1 MNKDCDKHFF
11 KKPEFYRLTGGNNYV
26 RIDAEDKVT
35 GHGKYVGDIMF
46 PDMLTGRMVRSPYA
60 YARIKSIDTSEAEK
74 LPGVKCILTAKDFE
88 WKSKVG
94 NGEFAAEFADKE
106 VLCSELVKQVGD
118 DIAAV
123 AAVDEET
130 AQRAVDLIKVEYE
143 VLEGV
148 FDPFKAMDDDAPEI
162 QWEGRGIHN
171 IGMKSI
177 MQAGTDINEE
187 FANAA
192 YVQHRNYKAHRMVHA
207 AMEPH
212 GAVATYRNGDY
223 TIWMSTQMAYVDQFW
238 YARCLGVPER
248 NVRVI
253 KPLVGGGFG
262 GKLDSYSFG
271 LCAAKLAELTGRPV
285 RMILTREEVFQ
296 TTRNRHPIYM
306 HIDTAFAADG
316 KLLAKKCYHVL
327 DGGPY
332 GGSGVAACAQST
344 LWANFPYK
352 LNSVDFLAH
361 RVYTNNPSSG
371 AMRGYTACQV
381 HYAHDLNMQYAADHL
396 GIDPVEFRKMSAADP
411 GYVAPAGL
419 SITSCAYKETLDTAA
434 KEIGWYERKG
444 HMKDGEGIGFAGTG
458 FVSGTGFAVLEAP
471 NQSSACVQVRLNKR
485 GMVSLYIG
493 SHDIGQGSD
502 TVMTAIVA
510 EELGL
515 EMADVKTFMSDTF
528 LCPWDSGSYG
538 SRVTFLA
545 GNAARRAA
553 VDAKRQLLEVIG
565 AMWGVMPTSLECLE
579 RKVISKENAELQMSI
594 EDAMFKYMTIK
605 GGDELV
611 GVGSFYHR
619 TDNSQYNGV
628 NTTNYAPAYSFSTG
642 AVHLT
647 LDKETGVLDIDEFV
661 FAHDCGR
668 ALNRRA
674 VEGQLE
680 GSIAMGLGY
689 AVYEHN
695 VTKEGKILNPNFRD
709 YRLPTALDMPKMR
722 TFYDFTPDD
731 EGPLGAK
738 EAGEGSAAPVAPAIA
753 NAVNMACGTYLT
765 ELPLDPE
772 HLWRAMRGLKD
783 DRNPNHMPEDDA
795 VRERYMHPDD

>member
-1 MNKDCDKHFF
+1 MHKDCSKTYF
-11 KKPEFYRLTGGNNYV
+11 KKPEFYRLTGESNYV

-46 PDMLTGRMVRSPYA
+46 PDMLTGRMVRAPFA
-60 YARIKSIDTSEAEK
+60 PARILSIDTSEAEK
-74 LPGVKCILTAKDFE
+74 LPGVKCILTPKDFE
-88 WKSKVG
+88 WKAKVG

-106 VLCSELVKQVGD
+106 VLCTEIVRQVGD
-118 DIAAV
+118 DVCAV
-123 AAVDEET
+123 AAIDEET

-143 VLEGV
+143 KLPGV
-148 FDPFKAMDDDAPEI
+148 YDPFEAMEEGAPEVN
-162 QWEGRGIHN
+162 WEGKGLHN
-171 IGMKSI
+171 IGMQSH
-177 MQAGTDINEE
+177 MCAGTDIDEE
-187 FANAA
+187 FGNAA
-192 YVQHRNYKAHRMVHA
+192 YIQHRDYSAHRMVHA

-212 GAVATYRNGDY
+212 GAVATYRNGTY
-223 TIWMSTQMAYVDQFW
+223 NIWMSTQMCYVDQFW
-238 YARCLGVPER
+238 YAS
-248 NVRVI
+248 
-253 KPLVGGGFG
+253 

-271 LCAAKLAELTGRPV
+271 LCAAKMAELTQRPV

-306 HIDTAFAADG
+306 HIDTAFAKNG
-316 KLLAKKCYHVL
+316 KMLAKKCYHVL

-332 GGSGVAACAQST
+332 GGSGVAACAQAT

-352 LNSVDFLAH
+352 LNSVDFLAR

-381 HYAHDLNMQYAADHL
+381 HFAHDLNMQYAADQM
-396 GIDPVEFRKMSAADP
+396 GIDPVEFRKISAADP

-419 SITSCAYKETLDTAA
+419 HITSCAYKETLDTAA

-444 HMKDGEGIGFAGTG
+444 KMKDGEGIGFAGTG

-485 GMVSLYIG
+485 GMVTLYIG

-515 EMADVKTFMSDTF
+515 PMDMVKTFMSDTF
-528 LCPWDSGSYG
+528 LTPWDSGSYG

-553 VDAKRQLLEVIG
+553 VDAKRQLFETI
-565 AMWGVMPTSLECLE
+565 APIWGVMPETLECLDG
-579 RKVISKENAELQMSI
+579 KVISKEKAELTMPI
-594 EDAMFKYMTIK
+594 GDAMFKYMTIH
-605 GGDELV
+605 GGDELI
-611 GVGSFYHR
+611 GVGSYYHR
-619 TDNSQYNGV
+619 TDNSQYNGE

-642 AVHLT
+642 AAHLT
-647 LDKETGVLDIDEFV
+647 VDKETGVLDIDEFV

-680 GSIAMGLGY
+680 GSIGMGLGY

-695 VTKEGKILNPNFRD
+695 ITKEGKILNPNFRD
-709 YRLPTALDMPKMR
+709 YRFPTALDMPKMR
-722 TFYDFTPDD
+722 TFYDFTPDE

-753 NAVNMACGTYLT
+753 NAVNMATGVYFTA
-765 ELPLDPE
+765 LPLDPE
-772 HLWRAMRGLKD
+772 HIWRAMNGMED
-783 DRNPNHMPEDDA
+783 DRHSK
-795 VRERYMHPDD
+795 

>member
-1 MNKDCDKHFF
+1 MNKDCDKHYF

-35 GHGKYVGDIMF
+35 GHGKYVGDIIF

-60 YARIKSIDTSEAEK
+60 YARIKSIDVSEAAK
-74 LPGVKCILTAKDFE
+74 LPGVKCILTARDFE

-118 DIAAV
+118 DVAAV

-148 FDPFKAMDDDAPEI
+148 FDPFKAMEDDAPEI

-177 MQAGTDINEE
+177 MQAGTDIDEE

-192 YVQHRNYKAHRMVHA
+192 YVQHRNYKTHRMVHA

-238 YARCLGVPER
+238 YARCLGVSEKH
-248 NVRVI
+248 VRVI

-271 LCAAKLAELTGRPV
+271 LCAAKMAELTGRPV
-285 RMILTREEVFQ
+285 RMILTREECFQ

-434 KEIGWYERKG
+434 KEIGWYELKG

-553 VDAKRQLLEVIG
+553 VDAKQQLFEVI
-565 AMWGVMPTSLECLE
+565 APMWGVMPTTLECLE
-579 RKVISKENAELQMSI
+579 RKVISKENAELQMPI
-594 EDAMFKYMTIK
+594 EDAMFKYMTVK

-619 TDNSQYNGV
+619 TNNSQYNGV

-642 AVHLT
+642 AVHLN

-695 VTKEGKILNPNFRD
+695 VTKEGRILNPNFRD

-738 EAGEGSAAPVAPAIA
+738 EAGEGSAAPVASAIA
-753 NAVNMACGTYLT
+753 NAVNMACGIYLT

-772 HLWRAMRGLKD
+772 HLWRAMRGMKD
-783 DRNPNHMPEDDA
+783 DRNPNHMPEDDE

>member
-1 MNKDCDKHFF
+1 MNKDCDKHYF

-60 YARIKSIDTSEAEK
+60 YARIKSIDVSEAAK

-118 DIAAV
+118 DVAAV

-148 FDPFKAMDDDAPEI
+148 FDPFKAMEDDAPEI

-192 YVQHRNYKAHRMVHA
+192 YVQHRNYKTHRMVHA

-238 YARCLGVPER
+238 YARCLGVSEKH
-248 NVRVI
+248 VRVI

-271 LCAAKLAELTGRPV
+271 LCAAKMAELTGRPV
-285 RMILTREEVFQ
+285 RMILTREECFQ

-361 RVYTNNPSSG
+361 RVYTNSPSSG

-419 SITSCAYKETLDTAA
+419 SITSCAYKEALDTAA
-434 KEIGWYERKG
+434 KEIGWSERKG

-553 VDAKRQLLEVIG
+553 VDAKRQLFEVI
-565 AMWGVMPTSLECLE
+565 APMWGVMPTTLECLE
-579 RKVISKENAELQMSI
+579 RKVISKENAELQMPI
-594 EDAMFKYMTIK
+594 EDAMFKYMTVK

-642 AVHLT
+642 AVHLN

-695 VTKEGKILNPNFRD
+695 VTKEGRILNPNFRD

-722 TFYDFTPDD
+722 TFYDFTPDA

-753 NAVNMACGTYLT
+753 NAVNMACGIYLT

-772 HLWRAMRGLKD
+772 HLWRGMKD
-783 DRNPNHMPEDDA
+783 DRTPNHMPEDDE

>member
-1 MNKDCDKHFF
+1 M
-11 KKPEFYRLTGGNNYV
+11 
-26 RIDAEDKVT
+26 
-35 GHGKYVGDIMF
+35 
-46 PDMLTGRMVRSPYA
+46 
-60 YARIKSIDTSEAEK
+60 AEK
-74 LPGVKCILTAKDFE
+74 
-88 WKSKVG
+88 
-94 NGEFAAEFADKE
+94 
-106 VLCSELVKQVGD
+106 
-118 DIAAV
+118 
-123 AAVDEET
+123 
-130 AQRAVDLIKVEYE
+130 
-143 VLEGV
+143 
-148 FDPFKAMDDDAPEI
+148 
-162 QWEGRGIHN
+162 H
-171 IGMKSI
+171 
-177 MQAGTDINEE
+177 
-187 FANAA
+187 
-192 YVQHRNYKAHRMVHA
+192 
-207 AMEPH
+207 
-212 GAVATYRNGDY
+212 
-223 TIWMSTQMAYVDQFW
+223 
-238 YARCLGVPER
+238 
-248 NVRVI
+248 VRVI

-271 LCAAKLAELTGRPV
+271 LCAAKMAELTGRPV

-352 LNSVDFLAH
+352 INSVDFLAH
-361 RVYTNNPSSG
+361 RVYTNNPSAG

-381 HYAHDLNMQYAADHL
+381 HYAHDLNMQYAADHM
-396 GIDPVEFRKMSAADP
+396 GIDPVEFRLRSAADP

-419 SITSCAYKETLDTAA
+419 SITSCAYKETLKTAA
-434 KEIGWYERKG
+434 KEIGWYERKD
-444 HMKDGEGIGFAGTG
+444 HMKKGEGIGFAGTG

-471 NQSSACVQVRLNKR
+471 NQSSACVQCRLNKR
-485 GMVSLYIG
+485 GMVTLYIG

-502 TVMTAIVA
+502 TVMTAVVA

-515 EMADVKTFMSDTF
+515 QMSDVKTFMSDTF
-528 LCPWDSGSYG
+528 LTPWDSGSYG

-553 VDAKRQLLEVIG
+553 VDAKRQLFEVI
-565 AMWGVMPTSLECLE
+565 APMWGVMPTTLECLDG
-579 RKVISKENAELQMSI
+579 KVISKENSKLQMTMA
-594 EDAMFKYMTIK
+594 DAMFKYMTVK

-642 AVHLT
+642 AVHLN
-647 LDKETGVLDIDEFV
+647 LDEETGVLDIDEFV

-722 TFYDFTPDD
+722 TFYDYAPDD

-753 NAVNMACGTYLT
+753 NAVNMATGIYLT

-783 DRNPNHMPEDDA
+783 DRCTNHMPEDEET
-795 VRERYMHPDD
+795 RQRYMHPDD

>member
-1 MNKDCDKHFF
+1 MHKDCDKHYF
-11 KKPEFYRLTGGNNYV
+11 KKPEFYRITGGNNYV

-46 PDMLTGRMVRSPYA
+46 PDMLTGKMVRSPHA
-60 YARIKSIDTSEAEK
+60 YARIKSIDVSKAK
-74 LPGVKCILTAKDFE
+74 ALPGVKAILTAKDFE
-88 WKSKVG
+88 WKCKVG
-94 NGEFAAEFADKE
+94 NAEFAAEFADKE

-118 DIAAV
+118 DVAAV
-123 AAVDEET
+123 CAVDEET
-130 AQRAVDLIKVEYE
+130 AQKAVDLIKVEYE
-143 VLEGV
+143 VLKGV
-148 FDPFKAMDDDAPEI
+148 FDPFEAMKDGAPEI
-162 QWEGRGIHN
+162 QWEGRGMHN
-171 IGMKSI
+171 IGMKSV
-177 MQAGTDINEE
+177 MKAGTDVEEE

-192 YVQHRNYKAHRMVHA
+192 HVQHRDYKAHRMVHA

-212 GAVATYRNGDY
+212 GAVADYRNGIY
-223 TIWMSTQMAYVDQFW
+223 TIWMSTQMAFVDQYW
-238 YARCLGVPER
+238 YARCLGVTEKY
-248 NVRVI
+248 VRVI

-271 LCAAKLAELTGRPV
+271 LCAAKMAEMTGRPV
-285 RMILTREEVFQ
+285 RMILSREEVFQ
-296 TTRNRHPIYM
+296 STRNRHPIYM
-306 HIDTAFAADG
+306 HIDSAFGKDG

-352 LNSVDFLAH
+352 INGVDFLAH
-361 RVYTNNPSSG
+361 RVYTNNPSAG

-381 HYAHDLNMQYAADHL
+381 HYAHDLNMQYAADQM
-396 GIDPVEFRKMSAADP
+396 GIDPVEFRKISAADS

-419 SITSCAYKETLDTAA
+419 AITSCAYKETLDTAA
-434 KEIGWYERKG
+434 KEIGWYERKKE
-444 HMKDGEGIGFAGTG
+444 MAKGEGIGFAGTG
-458 FVSGTGFAVLEAP
+458 FVSGTGFAVLETP
-471 NQSSACVQVRLNKR
+471 NQSSACVTVRINKC
-485 GMVSLYIG
+485 GIATLSIG

-515 EMADVKTFMSDTF
+515 EMIDVKTFMSDTF
-528 LCPWDSGSYG
+528 LTPFDSGSYG

-553 VDAKRQLLEVIG
+553 VDAKRQLLEVI
-565 AMWGVMPTSLECLE
+565 APMWGVMPQTLECLE
-579 RKVISKENAELQMSI
+579 GQVISKEKAELRMPFR
-594 EDAMFKYMTIK
+594 EAMFKYMTIK
-605 GGDELV
+605 GGDELI
-611 GVGSFYHR
+611 GIGSYYHR

-642 AVHLT
+642 ATHLT
-647 LDKETGVLDIDEFV
+647 VDEETGVLNIDEFV

-689 AVYEHN
+689 AIYEHN

-722 TFYDFTPDD
+722 TFYDFTPDE

-753 NAVNMACGTYLT
+753 NAVNMATGIYLT

-772 HLWRAMRGLKD
+772 HIWRAMRGLKD
-783 DRNPNHMPEDDA
+783 DRDTK
-795 VRERYMHPDD
+795 

>member
-1 MNKDCDKHFF
+1 MHKDCDKHYF
-11 KKPEFYRLTGGNNYV
+11 KKPEFYRLTGENNYV

-35 GHGKYVGDIMF
+35 GHGQYVGDIMF
-46 PDMLTGRMVRSPYA
+46 PDMLTGKMVRSPYA
-60 YARIKSIDTSEAEK
+60 SAKILSIDTSEAEK
-74 LPGVKCILTAKDFE
+74 LPGVKCILTARDFE
-88 WKSKVG
+88 WKSLVG

-106 VLCSELVKQVGD
+106 VLCSEKVRQVGD
-118 DIAAV
+118 DVAAV

-130 AQRAVDLIKVEYE
+130 AQRAADLIKVEYQ
-143 VLEGV
+143 VLPGV
-148 FDPFKAMDDDAPEI
+148 FDPFEAMEENAPEVN
-162 QWEGRGIHN
+162 WEGKGIHN
-171 IGMKSI
+171 IGMQSVMK
-177 MQAGTDINEE
+177 AGTDIDEE
-187 FANAA
+187 FDRAS
-192 YVQHRNYKAHRMVHA
+192 YVQHRDYKTHRMVHA

-212 GAVATYRNGDY
+212 GAVATYRNGTY
-223 TIWMSTQMAYVDQFW
+223 TIWMSTQMSFVDQFW
-238 YARCLGVPER
+238 YARCLGVGE
-248 NVRVI
+248 NQVRVI

-271 LCAAKLAELTGRPV
+271 LCAAKMAEMTGRPV
-285 RMILTREEVFQ
+285 RMILSREEVFQ

-306 HIDTAFAADG
+306 HIDTAFGADG

-352 LNSVDFLAH
+352 MNSVDFLAR
-361 RVYTNNPSSG
+361 RVYTNNPSAG

-381 HYAHDLNMQYAADHL
+381 HFAHDLNMQFAADQM
-396 GIDPVEFRKMSAADP
+396 GIDPVEFRKISAADP

-419 SITSCAYKETLDTAA
+419 AITSCAYKETLDTAA
-434 KEIGWYERKG
+434 KEIGWYEK
-444 HMKDGEGIGFAGTG
+444 KDKLKKGEGIGFAGTG

-471 NQSSACVQVRLNKR
+471 NQSSACVTLRMNKR
-485 GMVSLYIG
+485 GMATLYIG

-515 EMADVKTFMSDTF
+515 PMDMVKTFMSDTF
-528 LCPWDSGSYG
+528 LTPWDSGSYG

-553 VDAKRQLLEVIG
+553 VDAKRQLFEVI
-565 AMWGVMPTSLECLE
+565 APMWGVMPETLECLDG
-579 RKVISKENAELQMSI
+579 KVISKEKAEYQMSI
-594 EDAMFKYMTIK
+594 GDAMFKYMTVK
-605 GGDELV
+605 GGDELI
-611 GVGSFYHR
+611 GVGSYYHR
-619 TDNSQYNGV
+619 TDNSQYNGN

-642 AVHLT
+642 AAHLT
-647 LDKETGVLDIDEFV
+647 VDEETGVLDIDEFV

-668 ALNRRA
+668 ALNKRA

-680 GSIAMGLGY
+680 GSIGMGLGY

-695 VTKEGKILNPNFRD
+695 VTREGKILNPNFRD

-722 TFYDFTPDD
+722 TFYDFTPDE

-753 NAVNMACGTYLT
+753 NAVNMATGVYFT

-772 HLWRAMRGLKD
+772 HIWRALHGMKD
-783 DRNPNHMPEDDA
+783 DRNSK
-795 VRERYMHPDD
+795 

>member
-1 MNKDCDKHFF
+1 MNKDCDKHYF
-11 KKPEFYRLTGGNNYV
+11 KSPDFYRVTGGNNYV

-35 GHGKYVGDIMF
+35 GHGQYVGDIMF
-46 PDMLTGRMVRSPYA
+46 PDILTGRVLRSPYA
-60 YARIKSIDTSEAEK
+60 SAIIKSIDTSEARK
-74 LPGVKCILTAKDFE
+74 LPGVKCVLTANDFE
-88 WKSKVG
+88 WKAKVG
-94 NGEFAAEFADKE
+94 NAEFAMEFSDKE
-106 VLCSELVKQVGD
+106 VLCKEKVRQVGD

-123 AAVDEET
+123 CAVDEET
-130 AQRAVDLIKVEYE
+130 AQRAIDLIKVDYE

-148 FDPFKAMDDDAPEI
+148 YDPFEAMEDGAPEV
-162 QWEGRGIHN
+162 QWEGKGLHN
-171 IGMKSI
+171 IGMKSV
-177 MQAGTDINEE
+177 MKAGTDIDEE
-187 FANAA
+187 FKNAG
-192 YVQHRNYKAHRMVHA
+192 YTQHKEYSAHRMVHA

-212 GAVATYRNGDY
+212 GAVATFRNGVY

-238 YARCLGVPER
+238 YARCLGVEEKQ
-248 NVRVI
+248 VRVI

-271 LCAAKLAELTGRPV
+271 LCAAKMAELTGRPV
-285 RMILTREEVFQ
+285 RMILNREEVFQ
-296 TTRNRHPIYM
+296 STRNRHPIYM
-306 HIDTAFAADG
+306 EIDTAFAEDG

-327 DGGPY
+327 DGGAY

-361 RVYTNNPSSG
+361 RVYTNNPSAG

-381 HYAHDLNMQYAADHL
+381 HYAHDLNMQFAADKM

-419 SITSCAYKETLDTAA
+419 AITSCAYKETLDTASE
-434 KEIGWYERKG
+434 EIGWKKRKDNLA
-444 HMKDGEGIGFAGTG
+444 KNEGIGFAGTG
-458 FVSGTGFAVLEAP
+458 FVSGTGFAVLEVP
-471 NQSSACVQVRLNKR
+471 NQSSACVTVRINKN
-485 GMVSLYIG
+485 GITSLYIG

-515 EMADVKTFMSDTF
+515 EMIDVKTMMSDTF
-528 LCPWDSGSYG
+528 FTPFDSGSYG

-545 GNAARRAA
+545 GNATRRAA
-553 VDAKRQLLEVIG
+553 VDAKRQLFEII
-565 AMWGVMPTSLECLE
+565 APMWGVMPQTLECLE
-579 RKVISKENAELQMSI
+579 GKVISKENADLQMPFK
-594 EDAMFKYMTIK
+594 DAMFKYMTIK
-605 GGDELV
+605 GGDELT
-611 GVGSFYHR
+611 GIGSYYHR

-642 AVHLT
+642 ATHLT
-647 LDKETGVLDIDEFV
+647 VDEETGVLDIDEFV

-668 ALNRRA
+668 PLNDRA
-674 VEGQLE
+674 VETQLE

-695 VTKEGKILNPNFRD
+695 VTEKGKILNPNFRD
-709 YRLPTALDMPKMR
+709 YRLPTALDMPTMK
-722 TFYDFTPDD
+722 TYYHFAADD

-753 NAVNMACGTYLT
+753 NAVNMATGIHITS
-765 ELPLDPE
+765 LPLDPE
-772 HLWRAMRGLKD
+772 HIWRALNGMMD
-783 DRNPNHMPEDDA
+783 DRNSK
-795 VRERYMHPDD
+795 

>member
-1 MNKDCDKHFF
+1 MHKDCDKHYF
-11 KKPEFYRLTGGNNYV
+11 KKPEFYRLTGESNYV

-35 GHGKYVGDIMF
+35 GHGQYVGDIMF
-46 PDMLTGRMVRSPYA
+46 PDMLTGKMVRAPFA
-60 YARIKSIDTSEAEK
+60 PARIISIDTSEAEK
-74 LPGVKCILTAKDFE
+74 LPGVKCILTSKDFE
-88 WKSKVG
+88 WAHKVG

-106 VLCSELVKQVGD
+106 VLCTEIVRQVGD
-118 DIAAV
+118 DVAAV
-123 AAVDEET
+123 AAIDEEI

-143 VLEGV
+143 KLPGV
-148 FDPFKAMDDDAPEI
+148 YDPFDAMEEGAPEVN
-162 QWEGRGIHN
+162 WEGKGLRN
-171 IGMKSI
+171 IGMQSMMK
-177 MQAGTDINEE
+177 AGTDVDEE
-187 FANAA
+187 FKNAA
-192 YVQHRNYKAHRMVHA
+192 YVQHREYTTHRMVHA

-212 GAVATYRNGDY
+212 GAVATYRNGTY

-238 YARCLGVPER
+238 YAKCLGVAE
-248 NVRVI
+248 NQVRVI

-271 LCAAKLAELTGRPV
+271 LCAAKMSEMTGRPV
-285 RMILTREEVFQ
+285 RMILSREEVFQ

-306 HIDTAFAADG
+306 KIDTAFDEKG
-316 KLLAKKCYHVL
+316 KMTAKRCDHVL

-332 GGSGVAACAQST
+332 GGSGVAACAQAT

-352 LNSVDFLAH
+352 LNGVDFHAR

-381 HYAHDLNMQYAADHL
+381 HFAHDLNMQYAADQL
-396 GIDPVEFRKMSAADP
+396 GMDPVEFRKISAADP

-419 SITSCAYKETLDTAA
+419 TITSCAYKETLDTAA

-444 HMKDGEGIGFAGTG
+444 NMKDGEGIGFAGTG

-471 NQSSACVQVRLNKR
+471 NQSSACVTVRLNKR
-485 GMVSLYIG
+485 GMATLMIG

-515 EMADVKTFMSDTF
+515 PMNMVKTFMSDTF
-528 LCPWDSGSYG
+528 LTPWDSGSYG

-553 VDAKRQLLEVIG
+553 VDAKCQLFEVI
-565 AMWGVMPTSLECLE
+565 APMWGVMPETLECLE
-579 RKVISKENAELQMSI
+579 GKVISKEKAELQMPI
-594 EDAMFKYMTIK
+594 GDAMFKYMTVK

-611 GVGSFYHR
+611 GIGSYYHR

-642 AVHLT
+642 AAHLT
-647 LDKETGVLDIDEFV
+647 VDKETGVLDIDEFV

-680 GSIAMGLGY
+680 GSIGMGLGY

-722 TFYDFTPDD
+722 TFYDFTPDA

-753 NAVNMACGTYLT
+753 NAVNMATGIYFDA
-765 ELPLDPE
+765 LPLDPE
-772 HLWRAMRGLKD
+772 HIWRAMRGMKD
-783 DRNPNHMPEDDA
+783 DRNSK
-795 VRERYMHPDD
+795 

>member
-1 MNKDCDKHFF
+1 MNKDCDKHYF

-35 GHGKYVGDIMF
+35 SHGKYVGDIIF

-60 YARIKSIDTSEAEK
+60 YARIKSIDVSEAAK
-74 LPGVKCILTAKDFE
+74 LPGVKCILTARDFE

-118 DIAAV
+118 DVAAV

-148 FDPFKAMDDDAPEI
+148 FDPFKAMEDDAPEI

-177 MQAGTDINEE
+177 MQAGTDIDEE

-192 YVQHRNYKAHRMVHA
+192 YVQHRNYKTHRMVHA

-238 YARCLGVPER
+238 YARCLGVSEKH
-248 NVRVI
+248 VRVI

-271 LCAAKLAELTGRPV
+271 LCAAKMAELTGRPV
-285 RMILTREEVFQ
+285 RMILTREECFQ

-434 KEIGWYERKG
+434 KEIGWYELKG

-553 VDAKRQLLEVIG
+553 VDAKQQLFEVI
-565 AMWGVMPTSLECLE
+565 APMWGVMPTTLECLE
-579 RKVISKENAELQMSI
+579 RKVISKENAELQMPI
-594 EDAMFKYMTIK
+594 EDAMFKYMTVK

-619 TDNSQYNGV
+619 TNNSQYNGV

-642 AVHLT
+642 AVHLN

-695 VTKEGKILNPNFRD
+695 VTKEGRILNPNFRD

-738 EAGEGSAAPVAPAIA
+738 EAGEGSAAPVASAIA
-753 NAVNMACGTYLT
+753 NAVNMACGIYLT

-772 HLWRAMRGLKD
+772 HLWRAMRGMKD
-783 DRNPNHMPEDDA
+783 DRNPNHMPEDDE

>member
-1 MNKDCDKHFF
+1 MNKDCDKSYF

-60 YARIKSIDTSEAEK
+60 YARIKSIDVSEAAK

-106 VLCSELVKQVGD
+106 VLCSDLVKQVGD
-118 DIAAV
+118 DVAAV

-143 VLEGV
+143 VLQGV

-171 IGMKSI
+171 IGMKSV
-177 MQAGTDINEE
+177 MKAGTDIDEE

-192 YVQHRNYKAHRMVHA
+192 YVQHRDYKTHRMVHA

-212 GAVATYRNGDY
+212 GDY

-238 YARCLGVPER
+238 YARCLGVAEKH
-248 NVRVI
+248 VRVI

-271 LCAAKLAELTGRPV
+271 LCAAKMAELTGRPV

-306 HIDTAFAADG
+306 HIDTAFASDG

-352 LNSVDFLAH
+352 INSVDFLAH
-361 RVYTNNPSSG
+361 RVYTNNPSAG

-381 HYAHDLNMQYAADHL
+381 HYAHDLNMQYAADHM
-396 GIDPVEFRKMSAADP
+396 GIDPVEFRLRSAADP

-419 SITSCAYKETLDTAA
+419 SITSCAYKETLKTAA
-434 KEIGWYERKG
+434 KEIGWYERKD
-444 HMKDGEGIGFAGTG
+444 HMKKGEGIGFAGTG

-471 NQSSACVQVRLNKR
+471 NQSSACVQCRLNKR
-485 GMVSLYIG
+485 GMVTLYIG

-502 TVMTAIVA
+502 TVMTAVVA

-515 EMADVKTFMSDTF
+515 QMSDVKTFMSDTF
-528 LCPWDSGSYG
+528 LTPWDSGSYG

-553 VDAKRQLLEVIG
+553 VDAKRQLFEVI
-565 AMWGVMPTSLECLE
+565 APMWGVMPTTLECLDG
-579 RKVISKENAELQMSI
+579 KVISKENSKLQMTMA
-594 EDAMFKYMTIK
+594 DAMFKYMTVK

-642 AVHLT
+642 AVHLN
-647 LDKETGVLDIDEFV
+647 LDEETGVLDIDEFV

-722 TFYDFTPDD
+722 TFYDYAPDD

-753 NAVNMACGTYLT
+753 NAVNMATGIYLT

-783 DRNPNHMPEDDA
+783 DRCTNHMPEDEET
-795 VRERYMHPDD
+795 RQRYMHPDD